1 MRERKDYER
10 DGKID
15 FDSVENSAT
24 VVSSLSKFHGRIA
37 EEEEDALCV
46 VINRDMLTRKATV
59 RDGALYNKTRS
70 VRWIETHTRTYVRI
84 RCGWGFEFRLT
95 RK

>member
-1 MRERKDYER
+1 MRERQADER

-24 VVSSLSKFHGRIA
+24 VVSSLSKFHGHIA

-46 VINRDMLTRKATV
+46 VINRDMLTRKTTV
-59 RDGALYNKTRS
+59 RRR
-70 VRWIETHTRTYVRI
+70 VI
-84 RCGWGFEFRLT
+84 
-95 RK
+95 